1 MATKND
7 FCLLNL
13 SVLTFQE
20 SCMTDS
26 KCHAF
31 SLNSLMAV
39 CVSYAAA
46 AWERHTLTSALLGL
60 YRPTD

>member
-1 MATKND
+1 MED
-7 FCLLNL
+7 VNL

-31 SLNSLMAV
+31 SLYSRMAV
-39 CVSYAAA
+39 CVSNAA

>member
-1 MATKND
+1 MED
-7 FCLLNL
+7 VNL
-13 SVLTFQE
+13 SLLTFQE

-31 SLNSLMAV
+31 SLSILMAV
-39 CVSYAAA
+39 CVSNAAA
-46 AWERHTLTSALLGL
+46 GWERHTLTSALLGL

>member
-1 MATKND
+1 MED
-7 FCLLNL
+7 VNL

-26 KCHAF
+26 NCHAF
-31 SLNSLMAV
+31 SLYSLMAV
-39 CVSYAAA
+39 CVSNAA